1 MTAQL
6 FVYGTLTEPETQ
18 KKVLGKIV
26 DGVPDVLEGYRKSTI
41 IIHGNS
47 YPDIVKASSF
57 SVDGLV
63 IPVTTD
69 ELELIDNY
77 ETDWYNRI
85 KVVLKSG
92 KQVWVYVGNSK
103 H

>member
-1 MTAQL
+1 MPSQL

-18 KKVLGKIV
+18 KKVLGKTV
-26 DGVPDVLEGYRKSTI
+26 LGMPDVLDGYTKSTI

-47 YPDIVKASSF
+47 YPDIVKAPSS

-69 ELELIDNY
+69 ELESIDNY
-77 ETDWYNRI
+77 ETEWYKRI
-85 KVVLKSG
+85 EVVLKSG
-92 KQVWVYVGNSK
+92 KQAWVYHGNSK

>member
-1 MTAQL
+1 MPSQL
-6 FVYGTLTEPETQ
+6 FVYGTLTDPETQ

-26 DGVPDVLEGYRKSTI
+26 DGVPDVLDDYKKSTI
-41 IIHGNS
+41 VIFGNS
-47 YPDIVKASSF
+47 YPDIVKAPSS

-69 ELELIDNY
+69 ELESIDNY
-77 ETDWYNRI
+77 ETEWYKRI
-85 KVVLKSG
+85 EVVLKSG
-92 KQVWVYVGNSK
+92 KKAWVYHGNSK

>member
-18 KKVLGKIV
+18 KKVLGKTV
-26 DGVPDVLEGYRKSTI
+26 DGMLDVLDGYKKSTI
-41 IIHGNS
+41 IIFGNS
-47 YPDIVKASSF
+47 YPDIVKASSSF
-57 SVDGLV
+57 VDGLV
-63 IPVTTD
+63 IPVTSD

-77 ETDWYNRI
+77 ETDWYKRI
-85 KVVLKSG
+85 EVVLKSG
-92 KQVWVYVGNSK
+92 KQAWVYKGNSK